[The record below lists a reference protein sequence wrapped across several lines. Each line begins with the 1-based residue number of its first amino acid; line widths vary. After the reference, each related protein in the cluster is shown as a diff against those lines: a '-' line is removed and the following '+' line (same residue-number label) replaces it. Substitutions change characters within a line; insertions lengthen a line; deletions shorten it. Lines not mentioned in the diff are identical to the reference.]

1 MKYKELSKIAEE
13 NGYEF
18 ENNVDDIILTK
29 YQGDNIIKISK
40 LKENLIFPNM
50 YACFNADWQMLKAA
64 IECAETLHE
73 DRY

>member
-18 ENNVDDIILTK
+18 ENNIDDIILTK

-50 YACFNADWQMLKAA
+50 YVCFHSDWQMLKAA
-64 IECAETLHE
+64 IECAETLDE